1 MTVCGRSGVGMTSR
15 SEDLSRRFVTKPATT
30 VNTAQASR
38 TNSARMTTTFMAR
51 LPREVY
57 AHIVI
62 A

>member
-1 MTVCGRSGVGMTSR
+1 M
-15 SEDLSRRFVTKPATT
+15 FVRKPATT

-38 TNSARMTTTFMAR
+38 TNSARITTTFMAR